1 MAIYHLTTKPIARS
15 SGRSAVAA
23 AAYRAGQKLTNL
35 RDERTHD
42 YRRRAGVMHSEIVL
56 PGGVPGADWA
66 YDRAA
71 LWNAAE
77 KAEKRKDSRVAREI
91 EIALPHELTAE
102 QRLALTRDFAQRLA
116 DRYGVAVDFAIHSPH
131 GHTDIRNHH
140 AHILVTTRKVMAD
153 GLGEKSELEL
163 ENRKLAALG
172 LPTSHDQ
179 VREIRVAWEEMAN
192 GFLAR
197 TDFDIRIDHRSHL
210 TRGVAIEPTA
220 HVGVH
225 ATEMRRRGI
234 DIARVALDDE
244 AARRN
249 AERIRARPEDL
260 LTLLTDEM
268 SVIEHQDIARRLH
281 RYLDTDDP
289 VVFQNALARVLASPA
304 LVTLRPEQRDGA
316 GRVIAPARYSTR
328 EMVEIERG
336 MARAADQMA
345 ASRGFAVASHT
356 VEWAIARQDA
366 DIQQRGGAGLTEE
379 QRAAIAHVCG
389 PAGIAAVIGRAGAG
403 KSTMLK
409 AAREAWEARGGR
421 VFGAA
426 LAGKA
431 AEGLEASSG
440 IASRTLASWERG
452 WERGRDHLRRGD
464 VLVIDEAGM
473 VGSKQLA
480 RFIAAAERAG
490 AKIVL
495 VGDPDQL
502 QPINAGAAFRAIAE
516 RTGFVTLERIQR
528 QRDAWQR
535 EASMAFARSRT
546 AEGLALYAERGAVR
560 FRDDKAETMR
570 AVVGDVLSDM
580 KSHPNGSR
588 LVLAHRRADV
598 RALNEAIRTG
608 WRETGRL
615 GEEKVYQTDE
625 GERAFAPG
633 DRLLFRE
640 NNRGLGVKNGMLGT
654 VTRADEGRLEVRV
667 DDDEGK
673 VRKVVVSMA
682 DYAAVDHGYAVTIHK
697 SQGATVDRAFVYA
710 SRMMDRH
717 LTYVAM
723 TRHRDS
729 VRLYV
734 DREEFRDLAALSGR
748 LSSGDGK
755 ETTLDYAVDGYATRR
770 GLEPPSEIVV
780 PAALLPPVPAVD
792 GLAEA
797 AIAAEQARAQR
808 EAADRRQAAEN
819 EIRKQAASLVRR
831 WEILAAMYRSALSG
845 VQSRPQILATRRAA
859 LLAFGES
866 LAGAA
871 AAVQLLRERGANFG
885 IEENSPLISVL
896 AANQPASVI
905 RKLIDNSEKR
915 ERLEQR
921 AAEVRDRSAGNAPP
935 VRPAPVMRSAVPEN
949 RPVLLPS
956 AVPSPAPV
964 VDPLAEAVERCAE
977 AILAFDRM
985 SHQKQP
991 VSDDD
996 RKQVSAAARSAEAA
1010 LNAIHPGAANSL
1022 VDALRY
1028 DAGAR
1033 KAIVELS
1040 GFARARALIEAI
1052 EREAQNRANAEA
1064 RAVQYI
1070 EEWSRLKAAH
1080 QRHETSGDIQRYQ
1093 RIEGRMRRLQSVA
1106 RRDARAWAVMAGKMK
1121 PFGDTPE
1128 TFFTLPVAENPSLRS
1143 APGMNPAAQ
1152 EDRPE
1157 PDQPEDDNGPRLRP
1171 R

>member
-23 AAYRAGQKLTNL
+23 AAYRAGALLRNL
-35 RDERTHD
+35 RDGQTHD

-66 YDRAA
+66 RDRSV

-77 KAEKRKDSRVAREI
+77 TAERRKDSRVAREI

-140 AHILVTTRKVMAD
+140 AHILVTTRKVVAD

-192 GFLAR
+192 GFLAMA
-197 TDFDIRIDHRSHL
+197 DFDIRIDHRSHL
-210 TRGVAIEPTA
+210 TRGVAIEPTS

-289 VVFQNALARVLASPA
+289 VVFQNALARVLASPT
-304 LVTLRPEQRDGA
+304 LVTLRPEQGDGA

-345 ASRGFAVASHT
+345 ASRGFAVASRT
-356 VEWAIARQDA
+356 VEWAIARQDT

-389 PAGIAAVIGRAGAG
+389 PAGIVAVIGRAGAG

-409 AAREAWEARGGR
+409 AAREAWEARGYR

-452 WERGRDHLRRGD
+452 RDQLQRGD

-473 VGSKQLA
+473 VGSKQMA

-546 AEGLALYAERGAVR
+546 AEGLALYAKRGAVR
-560 FRDDKAETMR
+560 FRDDKAATMR

-640 NNRGLGVKNGMLGT
+640 NNRDLGVKNGMLGT

-673 VRKVVVSMA
+673 VRKVAVSMA

-734 DREEFRDLAALSGR
+734 DRKEFRDLAALSGR
-748 LSSGDGK
+748 LSSGTGK
-755 ETTLDYAVDGYATRR
+755 ETTLDYAMDGYATRR
-770 GLEPPSEIVV
+770 GLEPPSEIVM
-780 PAALLPPVPAVD
+780 PAALLPSAPAVD

-819 EIRKQAASLVRR
+819 EIRKQAASLVHR
-831 WEILAAMYRSALSG
+831 WEILTAMYRSALSG
-845 VQSRPQILATRRAA
+845 VQSRPQILATRRVA
-859 LLAFGES
+859 LLAFGKG
-866 LAGAA
+866 LAGQAE
-871 AAVQLLRERGANFG
+871 AVRLLHERGAEFG
-885 IEENSPLISVL
+885 VEKNSPMIRVL
-896 AANQPASVI
+896 AADQPASVI
-905 RKLIDNSEKR
+905 RKLMDNSEKR
-915 ERLEQR
+915 ERERLEQR
-921 AAEVRDRSAGNAPP
+921 DAEVQEKPTGNAP
-935 VRPAPVMRSAVPEN
+935 AVPPGAAE
-949 RPVLLPS
+949 RS
-956 AVPSPAPV
+956 GSPPPPAFAP
-964 VDPLAEAVERCAE
+964 DPLAEVVERCAE

-1040 GFARARALIEAI
+1040 GSARARALIAAM

-1064 RAVQYI
+1064 RAVQYM
-1070 EEWSRLKAAH
+1070 EEWSQLQDAH
-1080 QRHETSGDIQRYQ
+1080 QRHETSGDIQRRQ
-1093 RIEGRMRRLQSVA
+1093 QTEARIRRLRSVA
-1106 RRDARAWAVMAGKMK
+1106 GRDARAWAVMAEKMK

-1128 TFFTLPVAENPSLRS
+1128 TFFTLPVAENLRPRPQS
-1143 APGMNPAAQ
+1143 APEANPAAP
-1152 EDRPE
+1152 EDGPE
-1157 PDQPEDDNGPRLRP
+1157 PDPPEDDNGPRFRLR
-1171 R
+1171 